1 MRGFLFRSLLF
12 LAAGFLATPATG
24 IAQDESPVQGAWIL
38 TGLESAD
45 GTAVAPILPS
55 LFLYTGTHYSTMYAR
70 GDEARADL
78 SDEPS
83 DEEIVAAY
91 GSFVANSGRYDI
103 DGDQITTRAF
113 VAKNPNYMHA
123 WPDNAQQ
130 AYTFAVDGDQLVL
143 NFEDGFKATFRR
155 VEGVPLP
162 EDE

>member
-1 MRGFLFRSLLF
+1 MRSFLFRSLLF

-45 GTAVAPILPS
+45 GTAVSPVLPA
-55 LFLYTGTHYSTMYAR
+55 LLLYTETHYSTMYAR

-103 DGDQITTRAF
+103 DGDQVTTRAF

-123 WPDNAQQ
+123 WPDNTQTF
-130 AYTFAVDGDQLVL
+130 TFAVDGDQLL
-143 NFEDGFKATFRR
+143 LTYENGFKATFRR
-155 VEGVPLP
+155 VEGMPMP